1 MRILQAS
8 SEVFPFSKTGG
19 LADMVSALAKHLSL
33 GGHQVGVVTP
43 LYRGIKE
50 KFPAITPTG
59 YKLRLALA
67 EHWLD
72 ATVWTM
78 ELPSGVVVYFIDQ
91 PELYDR
97 AALYTEG
104 GKDFPD
110 NAARF
115 VFFSKAVT
123 HLARYLTWRPELVH
137 VHDWQ
142 VGLVPAMI
150 RHQAEFE
157 GWTSRPATCISIHNL
172 AFQGNYPWAD
182 YGMAGLPQH
191 LYTPDGL
198 EFYGGFSCLKAGIVY
213 SDRVTTVSPR
223 YAREI
228 TTKEYGCG
236 MEGVL
241 QSRLSDLTGIL
252 NGVDYEEWRT
262 EGNPFLQASY
272 SAEDPGG
279 KQLNKAALQEECGL
293 PVRADIPLFG
303 NVGRLSDQKG
313 MDMLVGAL
321 DEFLLGDAQF
331 VILGSGE
338 KIWEEAI
345 RRLAAKHPNKV
356 SAKIG
361 FDVGLSHRIEAGS
374 DFFVMPSKFEPCG
387 LNQMYSLRYGAI
399 PIVRATG
406 GLDDSVVDFTEDR
419 ERADGIKFVEI
430 SAAAL
435 GKALRKAN
443 TLYQHP
449 EWMAHYRRNGMR
461 RNFSWKAT
469 CGEYFKVYERAVAAA
484 SSPVAAR

>member
-8 SEVFPFSKTGG
+8 SEMVPFSKTGG

-50 KFPAITPTG
+50 RFPAITPTG
-59 YKLRLALA
+59 YKLRLGLGD
-67 EHWLD
+67 HWLD
-72 ATVWTM
+72 ASVWTL

-91 PELYDR
+91 PELFDR
-97 AALYTEG
+97 ASLYTEG
-104 GKDFPD
+104 GRDFAD
-110 NAARF
+110 NSARF
-115 VFFSKAVT
+115 IFFSKAVT
-123 HLARYLTWRPELVH
+123 HLARHLPWRPELVH
-137 VHDWQ
+137 THDWQ

-157 GWTSRPATCISIHNL
+157 GWSGRPATCISIHNL
-172 AFQGNYPWAD
+172 AFQGNYPWRD

-191 LYTPDGL
+191 LYTPEGL

-213 SDRVTTVSPR
+213 SDYVTTVSPR

-228 TTKEYGCG
+228 TTREYGCG

-241 QSRLSDLTGIL
+241 QTRLGSMAGIL

-262 EGNPFLQASY
+262 EGNPFLPTSY
-272 SAEDPGG
+272 DAEDLTG
-279 KQLNKAALQEECGL
+279 KDRNKAALQEEMGL
-293 PVRADIPLFG
+293 PPRPDVPLFG

-313 MDMLVGAL
+313 IDLLVPAL
-321 DEFLLGDAQF
+321 EGLLAGEAQF
-331 VILGSGE
+331 VLLGSGDKE
-338 KIWEEAI
+338 LEAAF
-345 RRLAAKHPNKV
+345 RLLAAKHPEKV
-356 SAKIG
+356 AAKIG

-419 ERADGIKFVEI
+419 DRADGIKFTEI

-435 GKALRKAN
+435 GRALRKAN

-449 EWMAHYRRNGMR
+449 QWMAHYRRNGMR

-469 CGEYFKVYERAVAAA
+469 CDEYFKAYERAAAL
-484 SSPVAAR
+484 AAGSTAA